1 MGPTLNT
8 ASGMNAYALTDRGTW
23 LSFKNRGELGIVV
36 QGDKRL
42 FNQYGVMLVNPAKHR
57 HVKKAEGMALIN
69 WLTSAEGRRAIAGFK
84 IDGEQL
90 FFPEE

>member
-1 MGPTLNT
+1 
-8 ASGMNAYALTDRGTW
+8 MNAYALTDRGTW

-57 HVKKAEGMALIN
+57 HVKKVEGMAFIN

-90 FFPEE
+90 FFAEE

>member
-1 MGPTLNT
+1 M
-8 ASGMNAYALTDRGTW
+8 
-23 LSFKNRGELGIVV
+23 
-36 QGDKRL
+36 
-42 FNQYGVMLVNPAKHR
+42 
-57 HVKKAEGMALIN
+57 KKAEGMALIN